1 MGAAVRER
9 YNVVYLSRLGIAAL
23 VPAYLAQWVCFD
35 VAAPDGWP
43 RAVVPVL
50 HFWRPLISVVPGG
63 DQPFMFRAVR
73 FVGQV
78 RAAGIPTRFPG
89 FPGHSHLH
97 SKRAADSRLWPSS
110 RFLYDTLYQWRVVAV
125 KCFWGGRYVTIF
137 PPYARR
143 PDHGNG
149 ALFLCG
155 THTLR
160 QPPTTPGTPHTDD
173 IKPVVPDSP
182 LCRTPPP

>member
-9 YNVVYLSRLGIAAL
+9 NNVVYLSRLGIAAL
-23 VPAYLAQWVCFD
+23 ALAYLAQWVRFD

-78 RAAGIPTRFPG
+78 RAAWIPARFPG

-97 SKRAADSRLWPSS
+97 SKRAADIRLWPSS
-110 RFLYDTLYQWRVVAV
+110 RFLYDTLYQWQVVAV

-137 PPYARR
+137 QLYARR
-143 PDHGNG
+143 PCRENG
-149 ALFLCG
+149 ALFLYG
-155 THTLR
+155 IHTHPR
-160 QPPTTPGTPHTDD
+160 PPTTPGTPHTDD
-173 IKPVVPDSP
+173 IKPAVPDSP
-182 LCRTPPP
+182 LCRIPPP